1 MFYVYII
8 QSKKDSKLYYGF
20 TSDLRLRLREHNEGK
35 VRSTKYRSPFTLI
48 YYEAY
53 RDQATAIEREKL
65 IKRSGKIRTNL
76 KKRLKIN
83 KICSIS
89 PG

>member
-1 MFYVYII
+1 
-8 QSKKDSKLYYGF
+8 
-20 TSDLRLRLREHNEGK
+20 
-35 VRSTKYRSPFTLI
+35 LI

-53 RDQATAIEREKL
+53 RDQATAIQREKL

-83 KICSIS
+83 KICPMLS
-89 PG
+89 G